1 MKIRMM
7 APFALACAALVAV
20 QAHAVQTVNFANL
33 TRNGVAISGPVFV
46 GNGDR
51 VKFDASLVANGAS
64 NPPGTAGL
72 GLCLEYKRSAA
83 GDPAI
88 GNLLQTGL
96 VADGGPSALDSCNKG
111 GAAAVAGADFM
122 VVKGWAALS
131 GGWPNVALPVK
142 LYDAQFTLTATP
154 AGPTRIGFGASTVT
168 AGQTFATN
176 GPLLLCGKPT
186 VTLTRNANGSES
198 GPTAIGFDVILSAPV
213 TAECAPGGTFAVT
226 LTLAGTATTPGQPNA
241 DYMISGAG
249 VSGAGAAVTAAFP
262 ANGVTTI
269 VTISAMP
276 VPDSLAEGSETVTIT
291 VAAGNGNYA
300 GVGNIASGSIVDS
313 APSPAVVEY
322 LDTADFPDSPGGH
335 YFYSSDPA
343 EQAAVDAGAAG
354 QFHRT
359 GREFLTGGS
368 APVCRFYGSLSPGP
382 NSHFFTVD
390 VAECDALK
398 AAQIT
403 PAPATIQQ
411 WNYERIEYFSTPA
424 ITAANGTRSCPPNTQ
439 PLYRAYN
446 NAFPPSGP
454 RNPWDSNHRFTPVQ
468 SDIAAMV
475 ALGWRDEG
483 IAFCT
488 AQ

>member
-1 MKIRMM
+1 MNVRIM
-7 APFALACAALVAV
+7 ALVALV
-20 QAHAVQTVNFANL
+20 CAAVAAGHAHAVQTVTFANL

-46 GNGDR
+46 ANGDR

-96 VADGGPSALDSCNKG
+96 VADGVPTALNNCDKA

-122 VVKGWAALS
+122 VVKGWVALS

-154 AGPTRIGFGASTVT
+154 AGPMRIGFGASTAA

-176 GPLLLCGKPT
+176 GPLLLCGKPM

-198 GPTAIGFDVILSAPV
+198 G
-213 TAECAPGGTFAVT
+213 
-226 LTLAGTATTPGQPNA
+226 
-241 DYMISGAG
+241 
-249 VSGAGAAVTAAFP
+249 AGASITAAFP
-262 ANGVTTI
+262 ANGLTTL

-276 VPDSLAEGSETVTIT
+276 VMDGLAEGSETVTLT

-300 GVGNIASGSIVDS
+300 GVGNIASGSIADS
-313 APSPAVVEY
+313 APPPAVVEY

-335 YFYSSDPA
+335 FFYSSDPA

-359 GREFLTGGS
+359 GREFLTGGT
-368 APVCRFYGSLSPGP
+368 APVCRFYGSLAPGP

-390 VAECDALK
+390 IAECDALK

-403 PAPATIQQ
+403 PAPATVQQ

-424 ITAANGTRSCPPNTQ
+424 IAAANGARSCPPNTQ

-468 SDIAAMV
+468 ADIAAMV
-475 ALGWRDEG
+475 DLGWRDEG

>member
-1 MKIRMM
+1 MNVRIM
-7 APFALACAALVAV
+7 ALVALACAAVAAGH
-20 QAHAVQTVNFANL
+20 AHAVQTVTFANL

-46 GNGDR
+46 ANGDR

-96 VADGGPSALDSCNKG
+96 VADGVPTALGNCDKA

-122 VVKGWAALS
+122 VVKGWVALS

-154 AGPTRIGFGASTVT
+154 AGPMRIGFGASTAA

-176 GPLLLCGKPT
+176 GPLLLCGKPM
-186 VTLTRNANGSES
+186 VALTRNANGSES

-213 TAECAPGGTFAVT
+213 TAECAPGGTFVVT
-226 LTLAGTATTPGQPNA
+226 LTLAGTATVPGQPNA
-241 DYMISGAG
+241 DYAIGGAG
-249 VSGAGAAVTAAFP
+249 VSGAGASITAAFP
-262 ANGVTTI
+262 ANGLTTL

-276 VPDSLAEGSETVTIT
+276 VMDGLAEGSETVTLT

-300 GVGNIASGSIVDS
+300 GVGNIASGSIADS
-313 APSPAVVEY
+313 APPPAVVEY

-335 YFYSSDPA
+335 FFYSSDPA

-359 GREFLTGGS
+359 GREFLTGGT
-368 APVCRFYGSLSPGP
+368 APVCRFYGSLAPGP

-390 VAECDALK
+390 MAECNALK

-403 PAPATIQQ
+403 PAPATVQQ

-424 ITAANGTRSCPPNTQ
+424 IAAANGARSCPPNTQ

-446 NAFPPSGP
+446 DAYPLSGP
-454 RNPWDSNHRFTPVQ
+454 KNPWDSNHRFTPVQ
-468 SDIAAMV
+468 ADIVAMV
-475 ALGWRDEG
+475 AQGWRDEG
-483 IAFCT
+483 IAFCA